1 MKSQNERCCFGLQVI
16 NTNIWGA
23 KQLHLLY
30 KIKRIRYIIDSVVI
44 LQLVMCRG
52 RVRLNIGLFTET
64 YYPEIN
70 GVANSC
76 FMLKTELEK
85 MGHNVYVFTTK
96 TPGEPEFE
104 HNVFRVPSV
113 PFIFLSDRR
122 VGLFYQPK
130 LASTIKKLELDL
142 IHTNTEFSLGIF
154 GRIMAK
160 ELNIPVVHTY
170 HTIYEDYSHYI
181 MKIKRL
187 DKRTKSAIRYF
198 TRRCCNSA
206 SIVIVPTD
214 KVKKLLHTYQV
225 YNNIKVIP
233 TGINL
238 DKFRRDRYSRE
249 EIIGLR
255 NQYGIKEDEK
265 TIIYLGRISKEKN
278 IEELLRAMPMY
289 MEQHEDVKFVIV
301 GGGPDKERLMLIT
314 EELGI
319 SRRVIFAGEQ
329 PWDVIGKYY
338 QLGDVF
344 VSASQSE
351 TQGLTYIEAMAA
363 GLPVVAKKD
372 ACLDEILIDGYNGY
386 GFETREDFYK
396 GLDLILYDDSDNGS
410 TAYSSNALS
419 VVKTYSTEEFA
430 KKVLSVYEEVAGD
443 KGIQEEFI

>member
-1 MKSQNERCCFGLQVI
+1 M
-16 NTNIWGA
+16 
-23 KQLHLLY
+23 
-30 KIKRIRYIIDSVVI
+30 
-44 LQLVMCRG
+44 
-52 RVRLNIGLFTET
+52 NIGLFTET

-70 GVANSC
+70 GVATSC

-122 VGLFYQPK
+122 VGLFYHPK

-181 MKIKRL
+181 MKIRRL
-187 DKRTKSAIRYF
+187 DNRTKSAIRYL

-206 SIVIVPTD
+206 SRVIVPTN
-214 KVKKLLHTYQV
+214 KVKDLLISYHV
-225 YNNIKVIP
+225 HSNIEIIP

-238 DKFRRDRYSRE
+238 DKFRKDRFTFEEVRE
-249 EIIGLR
+249 LR
-255 NQYGIKEDEK
+255 RQYGILEAEK
-265 TIIYLGRISKEKN
+265 TIVYVGRISKEKN
-278 IEELLRAMPMY
+278 IEEILRAMPAY
-289 MEQHEDVKFVIV
+289 MKQHENLKFVIV
-301 GGGPDKERLMLIT
+301 GGGPDRERLMTIAR
-314 EELGI
+314 ELGI
-319 SRRVIFAGEQ
+319 KSRVIFTGEQ
-329 PWDVIGKYY
+329 PWDMIGKYY

-372 ACLDEILIDGYNGY
+372 ACLEAILIDGYNGF
-386 GFETREDFYK
+386 GFKTQKDFYE
-396 GLDLILYDDSDNGS
+396 GLDNILYDNTDRCNIIS
-410 TAYSSNALS
+410 YSNNALAI
-419 VVKTYSTEEFA
+419 VKSYATEEFA
-430 KKVLSVYEEVAGD
+430 KKILLVYEQVSKE
-443 KGIQEEFI
+443 KELEEERIL

>member
-1 MKSQNERCCFGLQVI
+1 M
-16 NTNIWGA
+16 
-23 KQLHLLY
+23 
-30 KIKRIRYIIDSVVI
+30 
-44 LQLVMCRG
+44 
-52 RVRLNIGLFTET
+52 NIGLFTET

-70 GVANSC
+70 GVATSC

-122 VGLFYQPK
+122 VGLFYHPK

-181 MKIKRL
+181 MKIRRL
-187 DKRTKSAIRYF
+187 DNRTKSAIRYM

-206 SIVIVPTD
+206 SRVIVPTN
-214 KVKKLLHTYQV
+214 KVKDLLISYHV
-225 YNNIKVIP
+225 HSNIEIIP

-238 DKFRRDRYSRE
+238 DKFRKDRFTFEEVRE
-249 EIIGLR
+249 LR
-255 NQYGIKEDEK
+255 RQYGILEAEK
-265 TIIYLGRISKEKN
+265 TIVYVGRISKEKN
-278 IEELLRAMPMY
+278 IEEILRAMPAY
-289 MEQHEDVKFVIV
+289 MKQHEDLKFVIV
-301 GGGPDKERLMLIT
+301 GGGPDKERLMLLAR
-314 EELGI
+314 ELGI
-319 SRRVIFAGEQ
+319 KSRVIFTGEQ
-329 PWDVIGKYY
+329 PWDMIGKYY

-372 ACLDEILIDGYNGY
+372 ACLEAILIDGYNGF
-386 GFETREDFYK
+386 GFKTQKDFYE
-396 GLDLILYDDSDNGS
+396 GLDNILYDNTDRCNIIS
-410 TAYSSNALS
+410 YSNNALAI
-419 VVKTYSTEEFA
+419 VKSYATEEFA
-430 KKVLSVYEEVAGD
+430 KKILLVYEQVSKE
-443 KGIQEEFI
+443 KELEEERIL

>member
-1 MKSQNERCCFGLQVI
+1 M
-16 NTNIWGA
+16 
-23 KQLHLLY
+23 
-30 KIKRIRYIIDSVVI
+30 
-44 LQLVMCRG
+44 
-52 RVRLNIGLFTET
+52 NIGLFTET

-70 GVANSC
+70 GVATSC

-122 VGLFYQPK
+122 VGLFYHPK

-181 MKIKRL
+181 MKIRRL
-187 DKRTKSAIRYF
+187 DNRTKSAIRYL

-206 SIVIVPTD
+206 SRVIVPTN
-214 KVKKLLHTYQV
+214 KVKDLLISYHV
-225 YNNIKVIP
+225 HSNIEIIP

-238 DKFRRDRYSRE
+238 DKFRKDRFTFEEVRE
-249 EIIGLR
+249 LR
-255 NQYGIKEDEK
+255 RQYGILEAEK
-265 TIIYLGRISKEKN
+265 TIVYVGRISKEKN
-278 IEELLRAMPMY
+278 IEEILRAMPAY
-289 MEQHEDVKFVIV
+289 MKQHENLKFVIV
-301 GGGPDKERLMLIT
+301 GGGPDKERLMTIT
-314 EELGI
+314 RELGI
-319 SRRVIFAGEQ
+319 KSRVIFTGEQ
-329 PWDVIGKYY
+329 PWDMIGKYY

-351 TQGLTYIEAMAA
+351 TQGLTYIEAMVA

-372 ACLDEILIDGYNGY
+372 ACLEAILIDGYNGF
-386 GFETREDFYK
+386 GFKTQKDFYE
-396 GLDLILYDDSDNGS
+396 GLDNILYDNTDRCNIIS
-410 TAYSSNALS
+410 YSNNALAI
-419 VVKTYSTEEFA
+419 VKSYATEEFA
-430 KKVLSVYEEVAGD
+430 KKILLVYEQVSKE
-443 KGIQEEFI
+443 KELEEERIL